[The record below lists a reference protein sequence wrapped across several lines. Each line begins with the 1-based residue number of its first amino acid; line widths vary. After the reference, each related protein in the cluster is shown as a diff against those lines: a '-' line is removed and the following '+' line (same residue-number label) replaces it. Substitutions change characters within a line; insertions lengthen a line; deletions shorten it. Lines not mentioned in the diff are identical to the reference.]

1 MKRYYVYILSNK
13 NKVLYSGMTNEL
25 SRRIYEHKNGLID
38 GFTKK
43 YNVHNLVYFEIQK
56 DLESAIKR
64 EKQLKNWHRQWK
76 INLIESK
83 NKEWKDLY
91 SEISDPIKIIYELRI
106 GDAETSSA

>member
-91 SEISDPIKIIYELRI
+91 SEISDPIKIIYE
-106 GDAETSSA
+106 

>member
-1 MKRYYVYILSNK
+1 MKRYYVYILSSK

-83 NKEWKDLY
+83 NNEWKDLY
-91 SEISDPIKIIYELRI
+91 SEISDPIKIIYEQ
-106 GDAETSSA
+106 E